1 MTGFAGVTGL
11 TVTLILYAT
20 GSFHMIGEP
29 STWVQEDS
37 SGNIVSTF
45 NEYDRT
51 DRFVYVRNSD
61 TGGQL
66 VFDTTDKKIFFY
78 ATNPANSLYYM
89 TDAFAITGYGLTY
102 ATYTDRT
109 NREGKIIQQWD
120 EKEWQ
125 WTQPGEKNPVIMT
138 EYSRD
143 QGSVYLTDGKEKT
156 AERKLQIDYDNK
168 QVILRGYDYIGKYD
182 LDDVK
187 GYRYRS

>member
-1 MTGFAGVTGL
+1 
-11 TVTLILYAT
+11 
-20 GSFHMIGEP
+20 MIGEP

-37 SGNIVSTF
+37 SGNIVNKFT
-45 NEYDRT
+45 EYDRT

-61 TGGQL
+61 TGAQL

-78 ATNPANSLYYM
+78 ATNSANPLYYM
-89 TDAFAITGYGLTY
+89 TNAFAITGYGLTY
-102 ATYTDRT
+102 ATYTDQI
-109 NREGKIIQQWD
+109 NREGKIIQKWG

-156 AERKLQIDYDNK
+156 SERKLQIDNDNM
-168 QVILRGYDYIGKYD
+168 QVILRGYDYIAKYD